1 MKSQN
6 NQTHFKLQPIMK
18 TTLENKVILITGT
31 NRGIG
36 RALVEVA
43 LRHNPKKIYATARKV
58 SDLPDFGDSRVV
70 PVTLDI
76 TDAAQAQKVAEMAGD
91 VQILINNAGALA
103 FGSVLG
109 DSVESLE
116 SDMRVNYFGTLN
128 VARAFAPILLAQGG
142 GAIASVSSIV
152 GLASMAG
159 IGGYCAS
166 KAALH
171 SAIQAMRAELK
182 SKNIAVFGIYPGP
195 IDTDMAKEMQMDK
208 TSPITTA
215 ENIYAGFAA
224 GTEEIFPDPMST
236 QMGGVYVQ
244 SPKELETAFAA
255 F

>member
-1 MKSQN
+1 
-6 NQTHFKLQPIMK
+6 MK
-18 TTLENKVILITGT
+18 TTLENKVILVTGA

-58 SDLPDFGDSRVV
+58 SDLPDFADSRVV

-76 TDAAQAQKVAEMAGD
+76 TDAAQARKVAEMASD

-128 VARAFAPILLAQGG
+128 VARAFAPVLLAQGG

-152 GLASMAG
+152 ALASHA
-159 IGGYCAS
+159 C
-166 KAALH
+166 
-171 SAIQAMRAELK
+171 RAEAQEHCGLWHLPRTYRHRHGQR
-182 SKNIAVFGIYPGP
+182 NANG
-195 IDTDMAKEMQMDK
+195 
-208 TSPITTA
+208 
-215 ENIYAGFAA
+215 
-224 GTEEIFPDPMST
+224 
-236 QMGGVYVQ
+236 
-244 SPKELETAFAA
+244 
-255 F
+255 

>member
-1 MKSQN
+1 
-6 NQTHFKLQPIMK
+6 MK
-18 TTLENKVILITGT
+18 TTLENKVLLITGA

-76 TDAAQAQKVAEMAGD
+76 TDAAQVQHVANMAGD

-109 DSVESLE
+109 DNVASLE

-128 VARAFAPILLAQGG
+128 VARAFAPILVAQGG
-142 GAIASVSSIV
+142 GAIACVSSIV

-159 IGGYCAS
+159 LGGYCAS

-182 SKNIAVFGIYPGP
+182 PKNIAVFGIYPGP
-195 IDTDMAKEMQMDK
+195 IDTDMAKEMPMDK
-208 TSPITTA
+208 TSPTTTA
-215 ENIYAGFAA
+215 GNIYAGMAE
-224 GTEEIFPDPMST
+224 GSDEIFPDPMST
-236 QMGGVYVQ
+236 QMGGLYAQ
-244 SPKELETAFAA
+244 SPKGLETTFAS

>member
-1 MKSQN
+1 
-6 NQTHFKLQPIMK
+6 MK
-18 TTLENKVILITGT
+18 TTLENKVILITGA

-58 SDLPDFGDSRVV
+58 SDLPDFGDGRVV

-109 DSVESLE
+109 SSVEGLE
-116 SDMRVNYFGTLN
+116 NDMRVNYFGTLN
-128 VARAFAPILLAQGG
+128 VARAFAPVLLAQGG

-152 GLASMAG
+152 ALASMAG

-182 SKNIAVFGIYPGP
+182 PKNIAVFGIYPGP
-195 IDTDMAKEMQMDK
+195 IDTDMAKEMPMDK
-208 TSPITTA
+208 TSPTTTA

-236 QMGGVYVQ
+236 QMGGVYAK
-244 SPKELETAFAA
+244 SPKELETTFAA